1 MKEDKFWEI
10 ADWVKRELFN
20 CIRSETAQ
28 IDFTDF
34 KAYRQK
40 FEEIPSSLL
49 KKWEEIK
56 EKFKEDPNID
66 LARLKGYLYEVL
78 FYYAC
83 LNRQAIFFDAE
94 LAEMGGAN
102 FFASPPWFGTIPL
115 FDIIPF
121 LHRIQEDGVWKRKA
135 PQIKA
140 DFLVQYVDDDGPLP
154 PALIDVKS
162 SKHRKYNNG
171 WNWQVTAAMRC
182 GFIFQIAY
190 PKKGVEYP
198 RSLAEWEIKTPCRK
212 CKRLSDNYRKCSLCE
227 ENIFSFTIADAYY
240 EAKELWEKL
249 GRIRKG
255 RF

>member
-40 FEEIPSSLL
+40 FEEIPLSLL

-56 EKFKEDPNID
+56 EKYKENPDAD
-66 LARLKGYLYEVL
+66 FARLKGFLYEVL

-83 LNRQAIFFDAE
+83 LKMQALFFDVE
-94 LAEMGGAN
+94 LAEMGGAQ
-102 FFASPPWFGTIPL
+102 FLESPPWFGAIPL
-115 FDIIPF
+115 YDIIPY
-121 LHRIQEDGVWKRKA
+121 LHRIREGGIWKRKA
-135 PQIKA
+135 PQVKA
-140 DFLVQYVDDDGPLP
+140 DFIMQYVDDEGPLP
-154 PALIDVKS
+154 PAFIDVKS
-162 SKHRKYNNG
+162 RKPRRYKKEWG
-171 WNWQVTAAMRC
+171 WQVTAAMRR

-190 PKKGVEYP
+190 PKEEVEYP
-198 RSLAEWEIKTPCRK
+198 RSLSEWEIKTPCPK
-212 CKRLSDNYRKCSLCE
+212 CKGLSDDYRKCSKCG
-227 ENIFSFTIADAYY
+227 ENIFSFTIANACY
-240 EAKELWEKL
+240 EAKGLWEKF